1 MPVAMIQ
8 ATTEDLR
15 AKASSIRAK
24 ADEVFQ
30 SQQTVVR
37 KIADMKGFFRG
48 TRPDDIMEHLLSL
61 DGKYR
66 AMYENLTQYANFLDN
81 AATQYEGTEHVLTQE
96 AAALAAAAG
105 VAGVGAVGIGIA
117 TGGGG
122 TSVSSGASG
131 VYPVGNFSGTFDKA
145 RYGFGIDRGLA
156 SDKATG
162 GHNGYDFIGA
172 EGDPITSCADGKVVV
187 CKQDS
192 GTVKNPQQG
201 YGYYTTIEYNI
212 NGKYYYVTYA
222 HLQEKPPLAVGSTV
236 AAGSSIGKL
245 GQTGGA
251 NGTPHLHMDVR
262 CARDSSQPM
271 TPAQI
276 FGSDRVFIDPEIFF
290 NELGLTV

>member
-1 MPVAMIQ
+1 MIQ

-15 AKASSIRAK
+15 AKASSIRAT

-66 AMYENLTQYANFLDN
+66 AMYENLTQYADFLDN

-105 VAGVGAVGIGIA
+105 VVGAGIAGAGVA

-131 VYPVGNFSGTFDKA
+131 AGGVIYMTGSGAGDTASSNEKSIRTWDSIPDGEIELDSFNGIPSYVNRKNFDAARTGRYYDVGFENGEKNCAEYVKRYYKTLYGMNVTGLTPGGSPSGLIATSSPIPGDVIRTVVDGTVHWAIVKEVKDGMAVVIEQNTVYKSGSGYAVSVNNSYPVSGNRFYT
-145 RYGFGIDRGLA
+145 L
-156 SDKATG
+156 
-162 GHNGYDFIGA
+162 
-172 EGDPITSCADGKVVV
+172 
-187 CKQDS
+187 
-192 GTVKNPQQG
+192 PQ
-201 YGYYTTIEYNI
+201 
-212 NGKYYYVTYA
+212 K
-222 HLQEKPPLAVGSTV
+222 
-236 AAGSSIGKL
+236 
-245 GQTGGA
+245 
-251 NGTPHLHMDVR
+251 
-262 CARDSSQPM
+262 
-271 TPAQI
+271 
-276 FGSDRVFIDPEIFF
+276 
-290 NELGLTV
+290 